1 MPVSNPVSES
11 AAGPASPAAR
21 PDDSFGSDFDPQD
34 LQPTPG
40 LKSSIA
46 SWLLAN
52 LPTVLRLMR
61 RFRPIIRIPFTGL
74 TFVTRYDDVQEVLA
88 NDEAFPVPFGDKVK
102 ELNDGPNFVLG
113 MESGPDYWLY
123 QRQVMR
129 AFRREDIADI
139 IAPMAESLSREIVDG
154 SDGRLD
160 AVEGLITLVPTRIC
174 EDYYGIVLRPEQ
186 RVPFSQWTFAMSMYM
201 FADPFNDPKLK
212 PPALAGGKAVRAVVD
227 ASIASARSA
236 SPDSDTV
243 ARRLLAMQANNAD
256 GPSDEIIRTYLV
268 GMIAGFVPTNT
279 MAAGNMLEILLQRP
293 AFLAV
298 ARQAACDGDD
308 ERLRRCLFETSRFKP
323 INPGPFRV
331 CGTDTTVA
339 LGTQRAKRFRKG
351 DVLLVS
357 TQSAMFDERRV
368 ANPWAFDPDRPPT
381 DYMLFGHGLHWCL
394 GAFIAE
400 AQITQTLK
408 QLVARKNLRRAKGP
422 SGKLQHLGSFPQ
434 HLMVEFDP

>member
-11 AAGPASPAAR
+11 GKAPASAP
-21 PDDSFGSDFDPQD
+21 PVFDSPGSDFDPQD

-61 RFRPIIRIPFTGL
+61 RFWPIARIPFTGL

-88 NDEAFPVPFGDKVK
+88 NDKAFPVPFGEKVK

-129 AFRREDIADI
+129 AFRREDIAEI
-139 IAPMAESLSREIVDG
+139 VTPMAERYSREIVDG
-154 SDGRLD
+154 SNGKLD
-160 AVEGLITLVPTRIC
+160 AIEGLITLVPTRIC

-227 ASIASARSA
+227 ASIAAARSA
-236 SPDSDTV
+236 SPGSDTV
-243 ARRLLAMQANNAD
+243 ARRLLAMQANDAD
-256 GPSDEIIRTYLV
+256 GLSDGIIRTYLV

-279 MAAGNMLEILLQRP
+279 MAAGNMLDVLLQHP
-293 AFLAV
+293 AFLATAQEA
-298 ARQAACDGDD
+298 ARNGDD
-308 ERLRRCLFETSRFKP
+308 ERLRRCLFEASRFKP
-323 INPGPFRV
+323 INPGPFRL

-339 LGTQRAKRFRKG
+339 LGTSRAKRFKKG
-351 DVLLVS
+351 DILLVS

-408 QLVARKNLRRAKGP
+408 QLLLRKNLRRAPGP
-422 SGKLQHLGSFPQ
+422 SGKLRHLGSFPQ

>member
-11 AAGPASPAAR
+11 GGAPASAAAMF
-21 PDDSFGSDFDPQD
+21 DSPGSDFDPKD
-34 LQPTPG
+34 LQSAPG
-40 LKSSIA
+40 LKTSFT
-46 SWLLAN
+46 SWLLSN
-52 LPTVLRLMR
+52 LPVVLRLMR
-61 RFRPIIRIPFTGL
+61 RFWPIAPIPFAGL

-88 NDEAFPVPFGDKVK
+88 NDKAFPVPFGDKVK

-139 IAPMAESLSREIVDG
+139 VTPMAESYSREIVEG
-154 SDGRLD
+154 SNGRLD
-160 AVEGLITLVPTRIC
+160 AIEGLITLVPTRIS

-212 PPALAGGKAVRAVVD
+212 PPALAGGRAVRAVVD
-227 ASIASARSA
+227 ASIAAARSA
-236 SPDSDTV
+236 SLGGDTV
-243 ARRLLAMQANNAD
+243 ARRLLAMQANDAD

-279 MAAGNMLEILLQRP
+279 MAAGNIIDVLLQRP
-293 AFLAV
+293 AFLAT
-298 ARQAACDGDD
+298 AREAARDGDD
-308 ERLRRCLFETSRFKP
+308 ERLRRCLFEASRFKP

-331 CGTDTTVA
+331 CGADATVA
-339 LGTQRAKRFRKG
+339 LGTSRAKRFKTG
-351 DVLLVS
+351 DILLVS

-368 ANPWAFDPDRPPT
+368 ADPWAFDPDRPPT

-394 GAFIAE
+394 GAFIAQ

-408 QLVARKNLRRAKGP
+408 QLLLRKNLRRAAGP